1 MIEGG
6 RISSK
11 QLTLIMISQVI
22 ATAVIFLPGIS
33 AKEARESAWISPVVA
48 MVLGIVMAVV
58 VVTLTLRHPGK
69 TIVQYAPDIVGRI
82 PGKIIGL
89 LYAWWFLHLSAIV
102 IREFAEFLITA
113 IMVETPIIVFIIF
126 IILVS
131 TYAVNS
137 GLEVVA
143 RTNEF
148 LMPLVIGSVVM
159 IVALV
164 TKDMKFNN
172 LLPVLE
178 KGWTPVLRGAYAPT
192 SWMGETV
199 ALVMLLPYLNKPREG
214 YKAVIAAL
222 IVVCICLVIMAAAG
236 VAVFGAKELGRME
249 FPIFNLARVIRIAAF
264 LERIDA
270 VVMAL
275 WVSGVYMKVTVTYY
289 CGVIATAQALNL
301 RRYQPILLPY
311 AILLGV
317 LTIVLYDNVIELVTS
332 LGKVYPPYAI
342 STFQFGIPLFLLVVS
357 LIRGKGAKQQPDGQQ
372 TDRQPKPASTA
383 QKQQRG
389 KFLQGGS
396 RRWRVKR

>member
-6 RISSK
+6 RVSSK
-11 QLTLIMISQVI
+11 QLTLMMISQVI

-33 AKEARESAWISPVVA
+33 AKEAHESGWISPIIA
-48 MVLGIVMAVV
+48 TALGIVMAVTV
-58 VVTLTLRHPGK
+58 VNLTLRYPGK

-82 PGKIIGL
+82 PGKIIGF
-89 LYAWWFLHLSAIV
+89 LYAWWFLHLAAIV

-113 IMVETPIIVFIIF
+113 IMVETPLIVFIIA
-126 IILVS
+126 IIIVS

-148 LMPLVIGSVVM
+148 LMPLVIGSIIM

-164 TKDMKFNN
+164 SKDMKFTN

-178 KGWTPVLRGAYAPT
+178 KGWGPVFKGAYAPT

-199 ALVMLLPYLNKPREG
+199 AMAMLLPYLNKPKEG
-214 YKAVIAAL
+214 YKAVITALL
-222 IVVCICLVIMAAAG
+222 IVGISLVIAAAAG
-236 VAVFGAKELGRME
+236 VAVFGAEELARME
-249 FPIFNLARVIRIAAF
+249 FPVFSLARIIRIAAF

-289 CGVIATAQALNL
+289 CGVLAAAQALNL
-301 RRYQPILLPY
+301 KRYQPILLPY

-317 LTIVLYDNVIELVTS
+317 LTVVLYDNVIELVSS

-342 STFQFGIPLFLLVVS
+342 STFQFGIPLLLLVVS
-357 LIRGKGAKQQPDGQQ
+357 LIRGKGAQPPAAGHQAG
-372 TDRQPKPASTA
+372 RQG
-383 QKQQRG
+383 G

-396 RRWRVKR
+396 RQRWRVKR